1 MWDKAGSAYRRIT
14 SAPPGP
20 EPANGLMPSLTCLH
34 LLFNQLTQLMHCHGI
49 QMAAVITGNDV
60 KVLQA
65 EPVLFTVLA
74 IQLPDNSLGIR
85 GQVTARLIATLLPSR
100 HSHARWTAALQRGR
114 AAPAFRPHPADSRLT
129 ALPAVLLEIISLA
142 ADGIGGVAPDIG
154 KTVTIKIHRIRAIT
168 GRHEL
173 SVTHGSGVGAFE
185 L

>member
-74 IQLPDNSLGIR
+74 IQLQDNSLGIG
-85 GQVTARLIATLLPSR
+85 GQVTDRLIATLLPFR
-100 HSHARWTAALQRGR
+100 HSHGRWIDAVERVRAAL
-114 AAPAFRPHPADSRLT
+114 ADRKSTRLNSSHVKISY
-129 ALPAVLLEIISLA
+129 AV
-142 ADGIGGVAPDIG
+142 
-154 KTVTIKIHRIRAIT
+154 
-168 GRHEL
+168 
-173 SVTHGSGVGAFE
+173 F
-185 L
+185 